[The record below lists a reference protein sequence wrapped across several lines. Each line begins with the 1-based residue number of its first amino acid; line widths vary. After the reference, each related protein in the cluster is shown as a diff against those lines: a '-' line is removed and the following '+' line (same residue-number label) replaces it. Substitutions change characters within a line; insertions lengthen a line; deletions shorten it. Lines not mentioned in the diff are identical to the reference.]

1 MPYHLRGMKRLG
13 FAALIVLALVTLLA
27 TRPSEGASSGAPAV
41 LQAPAQVVLTPLAT
55 GLTSITSITNA
66 GDGRLFLTVQS
77 GRILVW
83 DGLQIRP
90 TPFLDVSSLIICC
103 GEQGLL
109 SVAFH
114 PNYAQ
119 NGYFFVD
126 YTNVT
131 GQTVVAR
138 YRVSSNP
145 NVADSFSGVIL
156 LTIDQPY
163 TNHNGGQLQ
172 FGPDGFLYIGMGDG
186 GSANDPLCNA
196 QSSQSLLGKLL
207 RIDVDRSVA
216 TPPYYGIPPSNPFL
230 ANGDAPPEAWAK
242 GVRNPWRF
250 SFDRLTGDLLIGDV
264 GQGSWEEVDF
274 QPAGSPGGQN
284 YGWKLMEGTHCG
296 GGGSAGCM
304 PGVPPC
310 GDPAYTLPILEYDH
324 GGGRCSIT
332 GGYVYRGL
340 SIPDLYGTYVYGDF
354 CSGEIWAASPQ
365 SGAWTSTLLPI
376 QISQLQ
382 TFGQDAIGELYVGT
396 GNGTFAIV
404 QPAVPSTPVI
414 GALSPASGLT
424 RGGETVT
431 ISGANFTGQTQVFF
445 GGTFTPSTVLSPTT
459 LVTHSVPHAP
469 GPVDVLVA
477 NPGAPPAVKL
487 AGYVYLPIPLAAAPA
502 VTPRV
507 VTRPPS

>member
-1 MPYHLRGMKRLG
+1 MTRSLLAA
-13 FAALIVLALVTLLA
+13 FAVLSLVTVLA
-27 TRPSEGASSGAPAV
+27 TRPSEGAPSDAPAA
-41 LQAPAQVVLTPLAT
+41 LQTPAQVVLTPLAT
-55 GLTSITSITNA
+55 GLTSITSIANA

-83 DGLQIRP
+83 NGLQILA
-90 TPFLDVSSLIICC
+90 TPFLDVSPLIVCC

-109 SVAFH
+109 SMAFH

-119 NGYFFVD
+119 NGFFFVD
-126 YTNVT
+126 YTNST

-145 NVADSFSGVIL
+145 NLADAFSGVTL

-172 FGPDGFLYIGMGDG
+172 FGPDGFLYVGMGDG

-230 ANGDAPPEAWAK
+230 VNGDAPPEAWAK
-242 GVRNPWRF
+242 GLRNPWRF

-274 QPAGSPGGQN
+274 QPAGSAGGQN

-296 GGGSAGCM
+296 GGGNAGCA

-310 GDPAYTLPILEYDH
+310 GDPAYTLPVLEYDH

-340 SIPDLYGTYVYGDF
+340 SIPDLYGMYVYGDY
-354 CSGEIWAASPQ
+354 CSGQIWEASSQ
-365 SGAWTSTLLPI
+365 SGTWSSTLLPI

-382 TFGQDAIGELYVGT
+382 TFGQDSIGELYVGT
-396 GNGTFAIV
+396 GNGTLAIV
-404 QPAVPSTPVI
+404 QPAVPATPVI
-414 GALSPASGLT
+414 GALAPASGLT
-424 RGGETVT
+424 RGGDAVT

-445 GGTFTPSTVLSPTT
+445 GGTFAPSTVLSPTT
-459 LVTHSVPHAP
+459 LTTHAP
-469 GPVDVLVA
+469 PHDAGPVDILVA
-477 NPGAPPAVKL
+477 NPGAVPAIRL
-487 AGYVYLPIPLAAAPA
+487 AGYVYLPIPHAAAPA
-502 VTPRV
+502 ATPRV